1 MQAHVL
7 QLPEAYG
14 GGGGGGVVVRS
25 SIEKAIVD
33 VESQNAALMLA
44 DSSCL
49 LVSLTTSSPCS
60 VTPVSIPAPCTDAC
74 FLRLRTSSSSKAIH
88 VPSVTANNPNRLA
101 LHASTHLQSSVSHP
115 GSSITGRSNAHNI
128 QTLTHRRLAAA
139 AETKLYMLTTQ
150 PTGDGTCM
158 EFRAWSCDAR
168 AFSPVTVEVGSEQ
181 IVVGSTGRVAARLE
195 APNGLHVKIGASIN
209 VVVVYSSSA
218 GKIWIMAAKS
228 ASGKGSSSGG
238 SHAAAK
244 GVTAS
249 EGEGTARA
257 DDREGEG
264 APIRL
269 LLLNSVVL
277 DCNRPVFSLH
287 VSPQHLLLGENN
299 GVRVWFLRPLIKP
312 SKMEKDK
319 AQVKLIKPKLK
330 AHEEV
335 GGFLIK
341 RSPQNGFK
349 WEVKLQNGG
358 HPRVSSAE
366 VESAVVAMTGDGRI
380 KGSKEKDEGM
390 QEKPSEEVGLAGPLF
405 VRINEDDDIDSSVTK
420 RRSQGAPPP
429 TQVVDIQALNLKKFV
444 LLDSRGTLNLLTLQE
459 SPEGQEPGTLNRFQ
473 LFTKHLQSSICVS
486 SMAVLPL
493 PPATGRKLWISD
505 GKYSVHVVIL
515 SDDGTLA
522 ANGCTLVPSLVAEY
536 PWLLDISRIVTV
548 SFTQAVFTNERIKG
562 LFAGSA
568 KTIMVLTEG
577 GMVVYVEAG
586 G

>member
-1 MQAHVL
+1 MFL
-7 QLPEAYG
+7 
-14 GGGGGGVVVRS
+14 S
-25 SIEKAIVD
+25 
-33 VESQNAALMLA
+33 VEVETQRI
-44 DSSCL
+44 DRL
-49 LVSLTTSSPCS
+49 LRCIRPQ
-60 VTPVSIPAPCTDAC
+60 
-74 FLRLRTSSSSKAIH
+74 AIH
-88 VPSVTANNPNRLA
+88 MPSVTANNPNRLA

-195 APNGLHVKIGASIN
+195 APYGLDVKIGASIN

-244 GVTAS
+244 GATAS

-264 APIRL
+264 APTRL

-358 HPRVSSAE
+358 HPRVSAAE

-390 QEKPSEEVGLAGPLF
+390 QEKPSEEGMPF
-405 VRINEDDDIDSSVTK
+405 SSEF
-420 RRSQGAPPP
+420 S
-429 TQVVDIQALNLKKFV
+429 
-444 LLDSRGTLNLLTLQE
+444 
-459 SPEGQEPGTLNRFQ
+459 
-473 LFTKHLQSSICVS
+473 
-486 SMAVLPL
+486 
-493 PPATGRKLWISD
+493 
-505 GKYSVHVVIL
+505 L
-515 SDDGTLA
+515 S
-522 ANGCTLVPSLVAEY
+522 
-536 PWLLDISRIVTV
+536 
-548 SFTQAVFTNERIKG
+548 
-562 LFAGSA
+562 
-568 KTIMVLTEG
+568 
-577 GMVVYVEAG
+577 
-586 G
+586 